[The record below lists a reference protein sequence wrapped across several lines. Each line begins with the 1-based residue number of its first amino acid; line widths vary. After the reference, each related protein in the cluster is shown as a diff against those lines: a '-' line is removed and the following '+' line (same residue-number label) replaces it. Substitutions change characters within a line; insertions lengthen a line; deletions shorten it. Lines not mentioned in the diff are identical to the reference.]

1 MGQKLKMSLRGKL
14 CSDYG
19 DFQGPGDFALEVKQ
33 EPMMLFA
40 EENEMRDRCFRA
52 VTFRFQLQGQG

>member
-1 MGQKLKMSLRGKL
+1 MSLRGKL
-14 CSDYG
+14 CSEYG

-33 EPMMLFA
+33 EPMMVFA